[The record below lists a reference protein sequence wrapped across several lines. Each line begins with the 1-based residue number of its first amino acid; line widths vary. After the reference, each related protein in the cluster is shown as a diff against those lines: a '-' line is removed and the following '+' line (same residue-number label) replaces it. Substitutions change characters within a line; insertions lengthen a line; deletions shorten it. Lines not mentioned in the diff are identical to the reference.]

1 MGTTRVAT
9 VNSAAALAGAEDV
22 DDAPLDSQLLA
33 SIPWTWMS
41 RATRRTFGWS
51 WTWPGSSQST
61 AATTAVA
68 LGFGARGENERE
80 GEGANEDGEQRSGG
94 AALLIHPAGDKGEG
108 GPVWCEARAR
118 NTATWRALVAGLGE
132 FGGQQGRR
140 GEVAGEKG
148 RGRRGVVLLAGQ

>member
-1 MGTTRVAT
+1 M
-9 VNSAAALAGAEDV
+9 
-22 DDAPLDSQLLA
+22 
-33 SIPWTWMS
+33 
-41 RATRRTFGWS
+41 
-51 WTWPGSSQST
+51 
-61 AATTAVA
+61 A

-108 GPVWCEARAR
+108 GSGVVRGGSED
-118 NTATWRALVAGLGE
+118 TAAWRALVAGLGE

-140 GEVAGEKG
+140 GEVAGGKG

>member
-9 VNSAAALAGAEDV
+9 VNSVSALAGAEDV

-51 WTWPGSSQST
+51 WTWPGSSQSP

-68 LGFGARGENERE
+68 LGFGAREENERE

-108 GPVWCEARAR
+108 
-118 NTATWRALVAGLGE
+118 AGK
-132 FGGQQGRR
+132 
-140 GEVAGEKG
+140 EVRE
-148 RGRRGVVLLAGQ
+148 